1 MLTLP
6 VVVVVIVAVAE
17 VLLLDLGKTLE
28 AHNYS
33 ALRVLQGPLKEDLL
47 LSS

>member
-28 AHNYS
+28 ARNYS
-33 ALRVLQGPLKEDLL
+33 TLKRRIY
-47 LSS
+47 S